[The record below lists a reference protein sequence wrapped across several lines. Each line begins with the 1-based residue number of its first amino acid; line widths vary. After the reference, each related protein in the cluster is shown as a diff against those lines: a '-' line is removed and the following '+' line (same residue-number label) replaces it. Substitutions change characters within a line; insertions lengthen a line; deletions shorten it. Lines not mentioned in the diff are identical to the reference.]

1 MALCQFSESFRIYF
15 DKSDSGFHAV
25 KTSMKFEHRRHLYIF
40 EQIRN
45 AALIETNDNPM
56 EPSLVNMACEKKK
69 SISVLL
75 CIDKQCLDKCCR
87 RAV

>member
-15 DKSDSGFHAV
+15 DKIDSGFDAI
-25 KTSMKFEHRRHLYIF
+25 KMSMKFEHRRHLYIF

-69 SISVLL
+69 IHLSSIMYRQTMLGQGL
-75 CIDKQCLDKCCR
+75 P
-87 RAV
+87 